1 MTQQTNKKPNMIT
14 LQNNYLSLS
23 TLLDDSV
30 KRLFKF
36 SVISLQGSEGI
47 CEDFLY
53 KIRLCSQERLSGRDV
68 QQMIGSSATLCIA
81 FSDLKLNK
89 SHKYING
96 IIFRLTE
103 IGLSKTPLM
112 TDLWQYEIE
121 MSSWFKKL
129 DQIKECRIFQ
139 KGNNDSVSI
148 AGELLREYGFHDFRF
163 EVKNKIPAKTYS
175 VLYNETIANYIKRL
189 LLEDGIFWRYEHSE
203 NKHVLIFH
211 DNSTALPEIPLE
223 NFAGLD
229 AVKSFQK
236 REQHIPTADITRSS
250 YYWENQP
257 VNKAKQKVDVKKGT
271 LNHYEYIP
279 NFQSKPDGE
288 AIVSRLS
295 TITAG
300 EKQTY
305 VGESTI
311 RSFTAGCRFNLL
323 APALEEVDGNSF
335 LLLDLRTEATQES
348 FKNFFTAIPGKQTY
362 YPEEYA
368 NIEIPRIYGP
378 QTAIV
383 VGEGGNGNVRTQEHG
398 CVKVRFHWDHLAPAD
413 DQHTSAF
420 IRIGMPGAGDRRG
433 MIFIPRVGEEV
444 VVNFED
450 GNPDKPVII
459 GSVYSRHNPPPL
471 QPSSNPYSSI
481 IKNSSDR
488 DSNQLAFYDSPGQE
502 NLEIVAKKDM
512 KIDVSNDCNIDA
524 VNNINIKARSVFI
537 VTKDTINVVAGNNI
551 ENMSLATIINL
562 GLAAIMNTACAN
574 ILDLALGI
582 VFNKSGGLYSQ
593 LAGGIIANTSA
604 LGIVQA
610 SDNLIEST
618 SQALLLNTASSVINS
633 GSENIKT
640 KAGLA
645 ILNSASEKINN
656 ESDKKT
662 NKISLV
668 SMSEAKNADVKGN
681 TTIGP

>member
-1 MTQQTNKKPNMIT
+1 MIPS
-14 LQNNYLSLS
+14 QNNYLSLNTS
-23 TLLDDSV
+23 LDASV
-30 KRLFKF
+30 KRHFKF
-36 SVISLQGSEGI
+36 NVISLRGSEGM
-47 CEDFLY
+47 CEDFFY
-53 KIRLCSQERLSGRDV
+53 KIRLCSQERLSDKDV
-68 QQMIGSSATLCIA
+68 QQLMGSSATLSIA
-81 FSDLKLNK
+81 FSDFKLNK
-89 SHKYING
+89 NQKYING
-96 IIFRLTE
+96 IVFRLTE

-112 TDLWQYEIE
+112 TDIWQYEIE
-121 MSSWFKKL
+121 LSSWFKKL
-129 DQIKECRIFQ
+129 DQMKECRIFQ

-163 EVKNKIPAKTYS
+163 EVKNKLPAKSFS
-175 VLYNETIANYIKRL
+175 VLYNETVANYIKRI
-189 LLEDGIFWRYEHSE
+189 LLEDGVFWRFEHSE
-203 NKHVLIFH
+203 NKHVLAFH
-211 DNSTALPEIPLE
+211 DDSRALPEIPIE
-223 NFAGLD
+223 NIANLD

-236 REQHIPTADITRSS
+236 RAQHVPTADITRAS
-250 YYWENQP
+250 YHWGNQA
-257 VNKAKQKVDVKKGT
+257 VKKAKQKIDVEKGI

-279 NFQSKPDGE
+279 NFISKADGE
-288 AIVSRLS
+288 TIVSRLS
-295 TITAG
+295 TKIAG
-300 EKQTY
+300 EKETY
-305 VGESTI
+305 IGESTI
-311 RSFTAGCRFNLL
+311 RNFTAGYRFDLF
-323 APALEEVDGNSF
+323 APVLKEIDGNSF
-335 LLLDLRTEATQES
+335 LLQHVRTEATQKS
-348 FKNFFTAIPGKQTY
+348 FKNIFTAIPGRQPY
-362 YPEEYA
+362 YPDEFA
-368 NIEIPRIYGP
+368 DIETPRIYGP
-378 QTAIV
+378 QTAMV
-383 VGEGGNGNVRTQEHG
+383 VGEGGNGHVRTQEHG
-398 CVKVRFHWDHLAPAD
+398 CVKVRFHWDHLAPKD

-420 IRIGMPGAGDRRG
+420 IRIGMPGAGERRG
-433 MIFIPRVGEEV
+433 MIFVPRVGEEV

-450 GNPDKPVII
+450 GNPDKPLII

-471 QPSSNPYSSI
+471 QPAGNPFSSTI
-481 IKNSSDR
+481 RNSSDR
-488 DSNQLAFYDSPGQE
+488 DSNQLAFYDSPSQE

-512 KIDVSNDCNIDA
+512 NIDVSNDCNIDA

-582 VFNKSGGLYSQ
+582 VYNKSGGLYSQ

-633 GSENIKT
+633 GSENVKT